1 MTIEKQKQI
10 ADYLLSMLDI
20 IDPSCIL
27 AGGAPR
33 DWFFNQEATDLDIYL
48 CLGDISL
55 QDMHK
60 QLYNIGLIDS
70 SQSCN
75 ADFLDNDDYIKSDRF
90 KWILTFYYEGQK
102 VQIMVMY
109 KPVVESVLSHFSL
122 SICKIWYKAGVVHI
136 TSEFLKTVEEKIIRQ
151 TETAFGMDYV
161 NKISQKFPDYTFIDM
176 QEF

>member
-1 MTIEKQKQI
+1 MTIQKQKQI

-20 IDPSCIL
+20 IDPFCIL

-33 DWFFNQEATDLDIYL
+33 DWFFNREATDLDIYL
-48 CLGDISL
+48 CLDRLSI

-60 QLYNIGLIDS
+60 QLYNMGLIDS
-70 SQSCN
+70 SQSFI
-75 ADFLDNDDYIKSDRF
+75 DDDNYIKSDRF
-90 KWILTFYYEGQK
+90 KWVLTFYYEGQK

-109 KPVVESVLSHFSL
+109 KPVVESVLPHFSL

-136 TSEFLKTVEEKIIRQ
+136 TSEFLKTVEEKIIKQ
-151 TETAFGMDYV
+151 TKTAFGTDYV
-161 NKISQKFPDYTFIDM
+161 NKILQKFPDYTFIDM